1 MIKVKV
7 YVRRTHFLEFLL
19 VFIFMIR
26 AGIIFAKK
34 KEIFRMECTYDISEC
49 LYPGKKNSEGNDE
62 W

>member
-1 MIKVKV
+1 
-7 YVRRTHFLEFLL
+7 
-19 VFIFMIR
+19 MIR